1 MRRCGVVFCFC
12 PQWRLSLLAIAC
24 LLLGSCA
31 PPALSPPPA
40 GPATP
45 PGETPPASVT
55 SPASETPPSRE
66 AVERHTVPQPDVDEH
81 VIVNDNENVKVKV
94 NQDPRQQREQ
104 LERRLQ
110 AVVTCLER
118 ARQAVVAAEVAG
130 AGIEMVRPAIDA
142 LNRSEVALREAQGQ
156 WLRGDVD
163 RVARPLD
170 TAEIECRAARE
181 FSQQT

>member
-1 MRRCGVVFCFC
+1 M
-12 PQWRLSLLAIAC
+12 
-24 LLLGSCA
+24 
-31 PPALSPPPA
+31 
-40 GPATP
+40 
-45 PGETPPASVT
+45 PPASEMPT
-55 SPASETPPSRE
+55 SRE
-66 AVERHTVPQPDVDEH
+66 AVERHTVPKPDVDEH

-94 NQDPRQQREQ
+94 NQDPRPQREQ
-104 LERRLQ
+104 LEHRLQ

-130 AGIEMVRPAIDA
+130 AGIEVVRPAIDA

-170 TAEIECRAARE
+170 TAEVECLAARE

>member
-1 MRRCGVVFCFC
+1 MRRCGVVFCLC

-31 PPALSPPPA
+31 TPALSPPPA

-45 PGETPPASVT
+45 PGDVT
-55 SPASETPPSRE
+55 PASEMPPSRE

-81 VIVNDNENVKVKV
+81 VIVNENENVKV

-130 AGIEMVRPAIDA
+130 AGIEVVRPAIDA

-170 TAEIECRAARE
+170 TAEVECRAARE

>member
-1 MRRCGVVFCFC
+1 MRRCGVVFCLC

-31 PPALSPPPA
+31 TPALSPPPA

-45 PGETPPASVT
+45 PGDVT
-55 SPASETPPSRE
+55 PASEMPPSRE

-81 VIVNDNENVKVKV
+81 VIVNENENVKV
-94 NQDPRQQREQ
+94 NQDPRQQRKQ

-130 AGIEMVRPAIDA
+130 AGIEVVRPAIDA

-170 TAEIECRAARE
+170 TAEVECRAARE